1 MPITLGW
8 TIENWRKAYQSGA
21 RPDEL
26 LGELIASLDTTDNAW
41 IAQISGTQLQSVLA
55 DLAALLDKHGGD
67 ISSLPLYGVPFAIK
81 DNIDATGFET
91 TAGCPAYAYSPSED
105 ATNIARLRAAGAVLI
120 GKTNLDQF
128 ATGLVGTRS
137 PYGAV
142 ANSFKPEIISG
153 GSSSGSASVVARGL
167 VPFALGT
174 DTAGSGRVPAGLNNL
189 VGLKPTRGL
198 FSINGV
204 VPACR
209 SLDCVSIFAL
219 TVNDASTVASQM
231 KGLDKADAYSRQQ
244 PSALPMD
251 TAAIRRPGPIKRLGI
266 PEHPQFF
273 GDQQAE
279 AAWNTAVS
287 QWRQQNVEVVSVDFA
302 PLLELAALLY
312 EGPWVAE
319 RHAAVEP
326 FMAEHSEE
334 MNQVVR
340 GIIGKAANFSAT
352 DTFKAQYRKEEL
364 LREIEDLLAD
374 VDALLVPTAPTAPT
388 IEAVNAN
395 PVVLNSQLGTYT
407 NFVNLSDFCALA
419 VPAGFRSDGL
429 PFGVTLISGA
439 WKDEELQKLAAQ
451 WLNAHPT
458 PLGATQLSR
467 PEEPI
472 GAGHAVPTVQVAV
485 VGAHLSG
492 MPLNTQL
499 TERHATLLE
508 QTTTTANYRLYAL
521 PNTTP
526 PKPGLKRVD
535 ASKGDEK
542 GEAIILEVWEM
553 AASEFGSFVDLIP
566 APLGIG
572 SVELADG
579 RWVNGFICEGYGL
592 VGARDV
598 TEFGGWRAFVSGGL
612 PGSDPV
618 KGSDPEF

>member
-1 MPITLGW
+1 MPATLGW
-8 TIENWRKAYQSGA
+8 TIEDWQNAYQSGA
-21 RPDEL
+21 TPETLITEL
-26 LGELIASLDTTDNAW
+26 VTSLDTTDNAW
-41 IAQISGTQLQSVLA
+41 IALLSGTDLQ
-55 DLAALLDKHGGD
+55 AALSELGNTLKKVDGD
-67 ISSLPLYGVPFAIK
+67 IARLPLYGIPFAAK
-81 DNIDATGFET
+81 DNIDATGFDT
-91 TAGCPAYAYSPSED
+91 TAACPAFAYTPASD
-105 ATNIARLRAAGAVLI
+105 ATVIARLKAAGAVLI

-142 ANSFKPEIISG
+142 VNAFNPEIISG

-198 FSINGV
+198 FSIKGV

-209 SLDCVSIFAL
+209 SLDCVSVFAL
-219 TVNDASTVASQM
+219 TVNDAGTIATQM
-231 KGLDKADAYSRQQ
+231 KGLDSADAYSRQQ
-244 PSALPMD
+244 PAALPLEA
-251 TAAIRRPGPIKRLGI
+251 AAIRRPGPIRRLGI

-287 QWRQQNVEVVSVDFA
+287 QWRQQDVELVRVDFE
-302 PLLELAALLY
+302 PLLELATLLY

-319 RHAAVEP
+319 RHAAVEQ
-326 FMAEHSEE
+326 FMADQGDE
-334 MNQVVR
+334 MNEVVG
-340 GIIGKAANFSAT
+340 GIISNAAKFSAT
-352 DTFKAQYRKEEL
+352 DTFKAQYRKQEL
-364 LREIEDLLAD
+364 LREIDGLLME

-388 IEAVNAN
+388 IEAVDAD
-395 PVVLNSQLGTYT
+395 PVGLNSQLGTYT

-419 VPAGFRSDGL
+419 VPSGFRDDGL

-439 WKDEELQKLAAQ
+439 WKDVELQNLAAQ

-458 PLGATQLSR
+458 PLGATNQPR
-467 PEEPI
+467 PEESIASP
-472 GAGHAVPTVQVAV
+472 GAVPTVQVAV
-485 VGAHLSG
+485 VGAHLSS

-499 TERHATLLE
+499 VERHAVLLD
-508 QTTTTANYRLYAL
+508 QTTTSANYRLYAL

-535 ASKGDEK
+535 GD
-542 GEAIILEVWEM
+542 GQAIIVEVWEM

-572 SVELADG
+572 NVELANG
-579 RWVNGFICEGYGL
+579 RWVNGFICEGYGFE
-592 VGARDV
+592 GARDV
-598 TEFGGWRAFVSGGL
+598 TDFGGWRAYTTALKSGQA
-612 PGSDPV
+612 
-618 KGSDPEF
+618 

>member
-1 MPITLGW
+1 MPTTLGW
-8 TIENWRKAYQSGA
+8 TIEDWRKAYQSGA
-21 RPDEL
+21 TPDALLAEL
-26 LGELIASLDTTDNAW
+26 VASLDTADNAW
-41 IAQISGTQLQSVLA
+41 IALLSSTQLHTALTGLA
-55 DLAALLDKHGGD
+55 NRLEQVDGD
-67 ISSLPLYGVPFAIK
+67 ISRLPLYGVPFAAK
-81 DNIDATGFET
+81 DNIDATGFDT
-91 TAGCPAYAYSPSED
+91 TAGCAAYAYTPQDD
-105 ATNIARLRAAGAVLI
+105 ATVIARLKAAGAVLI

-142 ANSFKPEIISG
+142 SNAFKPEVISG

-167 VPFALGT
+167 VPFSLGT

-209 SLDCVSIFAL
+209 SLDCVSVFAL
-219 TVNDASTVASQM
+219 TVNDAGTIATQM
-231 KGLDKADAYSRQQ
+231 KGLDPADAYSRQQ
-244 PSALPMD
+244 PSALPLD
-251 TAAIRRPGPIKRLGI
+251 TAAIRRPGPIRRMGI

-287 QWRQQNVEVVSVDFA
+287 QWRQQDVELVSVDFE
-302 PLLELAALLY
+302 PLLALAALLY

-319 RHAAVEP
+319 RHAAVES
-326 FMAEHSEE
+326 FMADHADE
-334 MNQVVR
+334 MNKVVR
-340 GIIGKAANFSAT
+340 GIISNAGKFSAT

-364 LREIEDLLAD
+364 LREIEHLLAD

-388 IEAVNAN
+388 IEAVNAD
-395 PVVLNSQLGTYT
+395 PVTLNSQLGTYT

-419 VPAGFRSDGL
+419 VPAGFRDDSL

-439 WKDEELQKLAAQ
+439 WKDRELQKLAAQ
-451 WLNAHPT
+451 WINAHPT
-458 PLGATQLSR
+458 PLGATDQPR

-472 GAGHAVPTVQVAV
+472 TSGSAVPTVQVAV

-499 TERHATLLE
+499 VERHAALLE
-508 QTTTTANYRLYAL
+508 QTTTSANYRLFAL

-535 ASKGDEK
+535 TG
-542 GEAIILEVWEM
+542 GEPMIVEVWEM

-572 SVELADG
+572 NVELADG

-592 VGARDV
+592 EGARDV
-598 TEFGGWRAFVSGGL
+598 TEFGGWRAYITALKSGL
-612 PGSDPV
+612 A
-618 KGSDPEF
+618 